1 MKKLINMQTKD
12 VVAESIRNEILSG
25 GIAAGEE
32 LKQELL
38 AEMLGVSRMPVRE
51 ALQLL
56 EQEGYIERLPN
67 RHMVAVD
74 LSPEKLC
81 GIMRMIAAME
91 MEIIVQVCG
100 MKDTKSGSDEP
111 QRFLMSMKQ
120 ALDEDVLEL
129 AAEYELEYHYAL
141 LRLLGNTYI
150 EQLFGKALEGYLAFA
165 VKRQNRDI
173 GRRLRLL
180 CEMDD
185 KRRSKDTD
193 GIVPLIR
200 SYYRELFDSW
210 NRKESDK

>member
-74 LSPEKLC
+74 LSSEKLC

-91 MEIIVQVCG
+91 TEIFVQVCG
-100 MKDTKSGSDEP
+100 LEDIISGRDDP

-120 ALDEDVLEL
+120 ALDEGVPES

-141 LRLLGNTYI
+141 LRLLGNTYL

-165 VKRQNRDI
+165 VKRQNREID
-173 GRRLRLL
+173 RRLRLL
-180 CEMDD
+180 HEMDD

-210 NRKESDK
+210 NRKESDI